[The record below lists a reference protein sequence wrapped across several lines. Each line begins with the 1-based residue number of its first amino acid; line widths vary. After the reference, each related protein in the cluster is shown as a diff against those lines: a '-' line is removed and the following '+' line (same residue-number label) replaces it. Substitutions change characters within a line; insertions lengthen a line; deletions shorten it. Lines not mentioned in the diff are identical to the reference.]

1 MVGLATSAL
10 RVSEAVGSELF
21 WSVGTKGLGAVDVEI
36 GCTTA
41 AFTENRKRQRNVKRK
56 TTVVKMQDFILGL
69 MSGIEQNQE

>member
-41 AFTENRKRQRNVKRK
+41 AFI
-56 TTVVKMQDFILGL
+56 VVVTAVVDASVAMDSDG
-69 MSGIEQNQE
+69 

>member
-41 AFTENRKRQRNVKRK
+41 AFTENRKGKK
-56 TTVVKMQDFILGL
+56 C
-69 MSGIEQNQE
+69 

>member
-41 AFTENRKRQRNVKRK
+41 AFI
-56 TTVVKMQDFILGL
+56 VVVTAVVDASVAMD
-69 MSGIEQNQE
+69 SDS